1 MHYQHN
7 LVVLVVLLTLIIACA
22 NVTNLLLAL
31 NTTRRHEML
40 VRAALGASRVQLV
53 APMLRESVQLCLVSF
68 IVGAGAAYAGLAKLA
83 TLRIALG
90 GFLPAPSL
98 DLRPDLAVLA
108 VTLLVAIASGFA
120 VGLAPAWR
128 AASDGLSGAISRELA
143 AGEPRKARIRQVLVV
158 IQMAVATVVL
168 VGVGVSIRSF
178 INLRHASLGFS
189 ARQLAF
195 VGVDLHRS
203 GFDGRT
209 GPAFYERIRQR
220 LAVVP
225 GVEAVTLADEPP
237 MAGFARDRVLT
248 EGEAPPPD
256 GHGADTPY
264 SVVDPSYFSTIGI
277 DIASGRGFDSR
288 DRSGSVEVV
297 IVNATMARQRWPGR
311 DPIGKRLRIEN
322 GNRLVQVIG
331 VVPDGKYE
339 DVTEEPLPFMYF
351 TLAQHYL
358 PDITVIART
367 RGTAVPARDT
377 LTRALLEMDPTIV
390 FGGIGTM
397 TLDDLLEVSLLLP
410 RAIVATTLVF
420 GVLTLALAV
429 LGLYSTVF
437 YSVSQRKKEM
447 GIRMA
452 LGAQPRDLFALV
464 LKQTGWVAAA
474 GAILGVASGM
484 ALLPLASSIFYGIGG
499 VEPLVITAVGM
510 SSVAVALATTYL
522 VARQW
527 MELSSVEM
535 LRQ

>member
-1 MHYQHN
+1 M
-7 LVVLVVLLTLIIACA
+7 
-22 NVTNLLLAL
+22 
-31 NTTRRHEML
+31 
-40 VRAALGASRVQLV
+40 
-53 APMLRESVQLCLVSF
+53 
-68 IVGAGAAYAGLAKLA
+68 
-83 TLRIALG
+83 
-90 GFLPAPSL
+90 
-98 DLRPDLAVLA
+98 
-108 VTLLVAIASGFA
+108 TLLVAIASGFA

-128 AASDGLSGAISRELA
+128 AASDGLSGAINRELA

-178 INLRHASLGFS
+178 INLRHAPLGFS

-209 GPAFYERIRQR
+209 GPAFYERMRQR

-237 MAGFARDRVLT
+237 MAGFPRDRVLT
-248 EGEAPPPD
+248 EGERRRRTATAPRR
-256 GHGADTPY
+256 HTRSSTRAI
-264 SVVDPSYFSTIGI
+264 SRPSASTSSR
-277 DIASGRGFDSR
+277 AAAFDSR
-288 DRSGSVEVV
+288 DQSGSVEVV

-397 TLDDLLEVSLLLP
+397 TLDDLLELSLLLP

-464 LKQTGWVAAA
+464 LKQTGWVAAT
-474 GAILGVASGM
+474 GAILGMAAGM
-484 ALLPLASSIFYGIGG
+484 ALLPLASSIFYGIGA
-499 VEPLVITAVGM
+499 VEPLVV
-510 SSVAVALATTYL
+510 SAVAMCSVVVALSTTYL

-527 MELSSVEM
+527 MGLSSDRDAAPVAPRLGWVVM
-535 LRQ
+535 